1 MPYRKKHFL
10 ETSPKEREF
19 RQAMDMKR
27 NGRDAIDGYYPE
39 ATLLPFGKVPNV
51 MRNGG
56 AISRVKPDSA
66 VGDAKEAVNKVKH
79 DVVLRQIVE
88 EKPKEEKEYK
98 RGGSVRG
105 DGIAKRGKTKG
116 RFV

>member
-10 ETSPKEREF
+10 ETSDREREF
-19 RQAMDMKR
+19 RRAMALRKK
-27 NGRDAIDGYYPE
+27 GRDAIEGYYPE

-51 MRNGG
+51 MRSGG

-79 DVVLRQIVE
+79 DVVLRQLVE

-105 DGIAKRGKTKG
+105 NGIAKRGKTKG
-116 RFV
+116 RMI

>member
-66 VGDAKEAVNKVKH
+66 VGDAKEAVNKVYPAMKTLLDVKTAEEQAAAQGDAQPQD
-79 DVVLRQIVE
+79 DVVDATFT
-88 EKPKEEKEYK
+88 EKKE
-98 RGGSVRG
+98 
-105 DGIAKRGKTKG
+105 
-116 RFV
+116 